1 VVFIWKQH
9 LSAVAHVCQTNEPM
23 DPGSQAG
30 GAAAGGGAAGD
41 APPAA
46 PNPSVAP
53 GRRFSPN
60 LNNRMRPEEAPA
72 ASAAPANPKNFGKD
86 ARRFQRPRNP
96 IKSEEDASNSYGIMP
111 HYVAAERAAK
121 LSQNSS
127 AGHSGGGAGEHNSG
141 GGSGGIG
148 GGPGSKLNSGIGA
161 GFGFAKAVK
170 SNKASRLSS
179 SIASGLFSN
188 VLNDTA
194 PVNLPL
200 RLEPPPV
207 EVYSDPFC
215 IPVPP
220 PPVVASASTVSSTF
234 GPENKMFFIQL
245 PRTFPA
251 LPTDFSASPSERPFY
266 NNITQMSSSGSRF
279 HVDPLPVSAASIA
292 ADVKPAAPIDA
303 RSSASGLLISP
314 AEESVVIKE
323 EDDSSDDA
331 TSAQKPAAVVDQGP
345 PAGSCTYTPPAFDI
359 LDTREDHVSDKFMN
373 SGQLGTMRFWK
384 SGRVTMMVGNIE
396 FDVSR
401 GAESNFLQQV

>member
-1 VVFIWKQH
+1 
-9 LSAVAHVCQTNEPM
+9 M
-23 DPGSQAG
+23 DPGSPAG
-30 GAAAGGGAAGD
+30 GAAAGD

-60 LNNRMRPEEAPA
+60 LNNRMRPEEATA

-86 ARRFQRPRNP
+86 ARRIQRPRNP
-96 IKSEEDASNSYGIMP
+96 VKPEEDASNSYGIMP

-121 LSQNSS
+121 SSQNSS
-127 AGHSGGGAGEHNSG
+127 AGNSGGGAGEHNSG

-148 GGPGSKLNSGIGA
+148 GVSGSKLNSGIG
-161 GFGFAKAVK
+161 GGIGFAKAVK

-207 EVYSDPFC
+207 EIYSDPFC

-220 PPVVASASTVSSTF
+220 CPAVASASTVSSTF
-234 GPENKMFFIQL
+234 GSENKMFFIQL

-266 NNITQMSSSGSRF
+266 NNITQMSSTGSRF
-279 HVDPLPVSAASIA
+279 HVDPLPVSAATAAAIA
-292 ADVKPAAPIDA
+292 ADTKPAAPIDA
-303 RSSASGLLISP
+303 RSSASGLLIPP

-331 TSAQKPAAVVDQGP
+331 TTAHKAATLFDQPP
-345 PAGSCTYTPPAFDI
+345 PAGSCTYTAPVFDI

>member
-1 VVFIWKQH
+1 
-9 LSAVAHVCQTNEPM
+9 M

-30 GAAAGGGAAGD
+30 GAAAGGAAAGD
-41 APPAA
+41 APSAV

-96 IKSEEDASNSYGIMP
+96 AKSEEDASNSYGIMP
-111 HYVAAERAAK
+111 HYVAADRVAK
-121 LSQNSS
+121 SSQNSS

-141 GGSGGIG
+141 GGSGGVG
-148 GGPGSKLNSGIGA
+148 GGSGSKLNSGIG
-161 GFGFAKAVK
+161 GGIGLAKAVK

-220 PPVVASASTVSSTF
+220 PPAVASASTVSSTF
-234 GPENKMFFIQL
+234 GPESKMFFIQL

-251 LPTDFSASPSERPFY
+251 LPSDFSASPSERPFY

-279 HVDPLPVSAASIA
+279 HVDPLPVSAASAAAIA
-292 ADVKPAAPIDA
+292 ADTKPAAPIDA
-303 RSSASGLLISP
+303 RSSASGLLIPP

-331 TSAQKPAAVVDQGP
+331 TSAQKVAALFDQAP